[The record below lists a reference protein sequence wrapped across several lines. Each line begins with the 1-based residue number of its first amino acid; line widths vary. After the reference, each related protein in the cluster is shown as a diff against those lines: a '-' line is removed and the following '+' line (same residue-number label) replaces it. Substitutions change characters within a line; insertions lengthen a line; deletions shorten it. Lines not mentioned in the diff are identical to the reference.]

1 MAPATKPR
9 IKIPESARAG
19 EIIEVRT
26 LVTHVM
32 ETGNRKDRDGKP
44 IPRDIVNTFVA
55 KYADQEVFR
64 ADLGPGIS
72 ANPFI
77 AFSLKV
83 PGPGTFE
90 FAWTDDEGTT
100 LVETQPL
107 NVV

>member
-1 MAPATKPR
+1 MAASKPR
-9 IKIPESARAG
+9 IKIPESAKTG
-19 EIIEVRT
+19 DVIEVRT

-32 ETGNRKDRDGKP
+32 ETGNRKDRSGNV

-55 KYADQEVFR
+55 KYADREVFR
-64 ADLGPGIS
+64 AELGPGIS

-77 AFSLKV
+77 AFYLRV

-90 FAWTDDEGTT
+90 FAWTDDSGTT
-100 LVETQPL
+100 LVETLPL